1 MHLNLNKSKRIL
13 IVSFYFAPSPQVGGK
28 RFTFLSRILQKRYP
42 ELHILTVKEKYIS
55 PKDDSLDF
63 AGIVHRTGMYPS
75 YPIDKTS
82 RLKKVLNRLWNDYLC
97 IVDPFS
103 GWILP
108 ALIKGLKV
116 IKNNRIDLIIATGP
130 PFSSM
135 VVGFLLSIMT
145 NNKLIIDYR
154 DPWTVHRTQYSKIFG
169 KKINRLC
176 ERLAIGRAS
185 ALVFCS
191 SIMKEEFITGLG
203 NYTRA
208 TYHVVPNGFHD
219 KNTLQPVPLGNGRK
233 NIVYAGSLYGE
244 RRLKLLASPLF
255 HLLNEG
261 LITKETFCL
270 HIFGKLND
278 QDRNQIMKYRLQDMF
293 EQHPQVPYAEILK
306 YLRAADILFLPSGS
320 DVSYAIPFKF
330 YDYLSVKRPILAV
343 APKNS
348 AIAELMNKID
358 CGKLALINSE
368 KSILKKL
375 RTMLSEDR
383 EYSFSGA
390 ERYTWHEIARKYMQV
405 IDAVS

>member
-1 MHLNLNKSKRIL
+1 
-13 IVSFYFAPSPQVGGK
+13 V
-28 RFTFLSRILQKRYP
+28 
-42 ELHILTVKEKYIS
+42 LTLREKYVS
-55 PKDDSLDF
+55 QKDDSLNF

-75 YPIDKTS
+75 YPIKKNS

-97 IVDPFS
+97 VVDPFS

-116 IKNNRIDLIIATGP
+116 IKNNKIDLIIATGP

-154 DPWTVHRTQYSKIFG
+154 DAWTGYRTHYCKLFG
-169 KKINRLC
+169 KKINQLC
-176 ERLAIGRAS
+176 ERWSIRRAS

-191 SIMKEEFITGLG
+191 RIMKEEFISRLG

-208 TYHVVPNGFHD
+208 SYHVVPNGFHNKD
-219 KNTLQPVPLGNGRK
+219 AIQPLSLGNGRK

-244 RRLKLLASPLF
+244 RRVKLLAKPLF
-255 HLLNEG
+255 HLLKEG
-261 LITKETFCL
+261 LITKDTFCL
-270 HIFGKLND
+270 HVFGKVND
-278 QDRNQIMKYRLQDMF
+278 QDRDQIMKYGLQDMI
-293 EQHPQVPYAEILK
+293 EQHPPVPYAQMLK

-348 AIAELMNKID
+348 AVSEMMNKID

-368 KSILKKL
+368 KSILKEL
-375 RTMLSEDR
+375 RTMLSEER

-390 ERYTWHEIARKYMQV
+390 ERYTWHETFRKYIEV